1 LIYRPRAVTG
11 PDPIHLNP
19 ATEVAERVLLPGDPQ
34 RALAVAQALLE
45 GTKMMN
51 ARRGLWGYTGTA
63 PDGGL
68 VTVQS
73 TGMGGPSAAIVAEE
87 LIGLGARVLLRIGTC
102 GALTDELSLGQLV
115 AVSGALSEDGT
126 SRALGAG
133 ERAEPDAGLT
143 GRLAADAA
151 PVTVVSTDVFYEERD
166 GIEDRWVAA
175 GAKAVEMES
184 ATLFTVARRR
194 GVSAA
199 SLLAVTDLLAGER
212 ERLDQEAVDAV
223 GVELG
228 AAALKALSLP

>member
-1 LIYRPRAVTG
+1 VTS

-34 RALAVAQALLE
+34 RALAVSQALLE
-45 GTKMMN
+45 GPKMMN

-87 LIGLGARVLLRIGTC
+87 LIGLGARTLLRIGTC
-102 GALTDELSLGQLV
+102 GALTDDLELGQLV
-115 AVSGALSEDGT
+115 AAEAAIAADGT
-126 SRALGAG
+126 SRALGADG
-133 ERAEPDAGLT
+133 RAEPDHELT
-143 GRLAADAA
+143 SRLPA
-151 PVTVVSTDVFYEERD
+151 PRVTVVSTDVFYEERE
-166 GIEDRWVAA
+166 GIEAEWVEA
-175 GAKAVEMES
+175 GARAVEMES

-194 GVSAA
+194 GVRAGA
-199 SLLAVTDLLAGER
+199 LLAVTDVLAGER
-212 ERLDQEAVDAV
+212 RRLDQEDVEAV

-228 AAALKALSLP
+228 RAALAALA